1 MIMNGVLLVECATWL
16 IISVRFSSV
25 MIKIKRLAD
34 NLNLEG
40 KRVLLI
46 ADFNVPI
53 NDGAITENS
62 RIEKVL
68 PTIKFLINKKAKIII
83 IAHLGRPKGKIIPEL
98 TLKPIADK
106 LSDYLNQ
113 DIVFLNESIGS
124 LAIQGSKKIPN
135 GKVMLLEN
143 IRFYKEEELNS
154 VSFAKELSKI
164 GDIYINEA
172 FPCSHRAHAS
182 VCEITKHINS
192 FAGKQLLEEVNVIKM
207 LTDNA
212 KKPTTCIIGGS
223 KISTKSGVLINL
235 IKKMQNI
242 VIVGAMA
249 NTFIKHKG
257 YNIGKSIFE
266 KNQKNLIENIIQESK
281 KNNCNLVLPEDVIT
295 SKDHKSKGVLNSLD
309 QINDNDLILD
319 IGKKTLQN
327 IIKVIDES
335 KTILWNGPAGY
346 FEIDEFSAGT
356 KKIAEKRSDNTKT
369 TSLVSIAGGG
379 DTVAAINKFKCSDGF
394 TYLSTAGGAFLELLE
409 GKVLPGIKALE
420 ING

>member
-1 MIMNGVLLVECATWL
+1 MV
-16 IISVRFSSV
+16 
-25 MIKIKRLAD
+25 KINQLD
-34 NLNLEG
+34 ENLNIEG
-40 KRVLLI
+40 KRVLLRV
-46 ADFNVPI
+46 DFNVPI
-53 NDGAITENS
+53 NGGAITEDS
-62 RIEKVL
+62 RIEKAL

-83 IAHLGRPKGKIIPEL
+83 IAHFGRPKGKIVPEL
-98 TLKPIADK
+98 TLKPIAKK
-106 LSDYLNQ
+106 LSNYLNQ
-113 DIVFLNESIGS
+113 DVLFLNESIGS
-124 LAIQGSKKIPN
+124 LVIENSKKIPN
-135 GKVMLLEN
+135 GKIILLEN

-172 FPCSHRAHAS
+172 FPCSHRTHAS
-182 VCEITKHINS
+182 VCEITKHIDS
-192 FAGKQLLEEVNVIKM
+192 FAGKQLLEEISAIKM

-212 KKPTTCIIGGS
+212 KKPTTCIVGGS

-249 NTFIKHKG
+249 NTFLKYKG
-257 YNIGKSIFE
+257 YNIGQSIFE
-266 KNQKNLIENIIQESK
+266 KNQENLIENIFQESK

-295 SKDHKSKGVLNSLD
+295 SKDHNSKGALKSLD

-319 IGKKTLQN
+319 IGEKTLQN

-346 FEIDEFSAGT
+346 FEIDEFSSGSRKIA
-356 KKIAEKRSDNTKT
+356 KKISENTKT
-369 TSLVSIAGGG
+369 KSLVSVAGGG
-379 DTVAAINKFKCSDGF
+379 DTVAAINKFKCSNGF

-409 GKVLPGIKALE
+409 GKALPGIKALE
-420 ING
+420 TNE